1 MNKYSPLRFT
11 EEVLERRADLRPLV
25 GNKADSPEYQ
35 IKNIIFFD
43 GFLLLNRNFNETRVT
58 YLENGHWLLKY
69 TDLSIFLGL
78 YNGIAIYANNIGLNK
93 KETSHEKLENLLI
106 KKIQKDKLIKLSYFG
121 SLRKDMLDISFDD
134 AALAGTG
141 RALINW
147 NLDNIYCGKC
157 SLPLKSINS
166 GWEAYCSTC
175 KRSHFPRTDPVVIIL
190 ITNGDQTLLGRS
202 HQFPNKLYSCLAGFI
217 EPGETLDMAAR
228 REVLE
233 EVGINIHN
241 IEYVTNQPWP
251 FPSSLMI
258 GLKAETDQIS
268 LNIDK
273 NELED
278 AVWLSKKDL
287 KNLLTSN
294 LKDMEPARPG
304 TIARYL
310 LESWVQNSI

>member
-1 MNKYSPLRFT
+1 MNKYPSLRFT
-11 EEVLERRADLRPLV
+11 EEVLDRRSDLRPLV
-25 GNKADSPEYQ
+25 NNKRGSPDHQ

-43 GFLLLNRNFNETRVT
+43 GFLLLNRNLNEKRIT
-58 YLENGHWLLKY
+58 YLENEHWLLKY
-69 TDLSIFLGL
+69 TDFRIFLGL
-78 YNGIAIYANNIGLNK
+78 YNGFAIYANNIGLDK
-93 KETSHEKLENLLI
+93 KETSHETLVNSLI
-106 KKIQKDKLIKLSYFG
+106 EKIQKDKLIKLSYFG

-147 NLDNIYCGKC
+147 NLDNRFCGKC

-217 EPGETLDMAAR
+217 EPGETLGMAAR
-228 REVLE
+228 REVQE

-287 KNLLTSN
+287 KTLLTSN

>member
-1 MNKYSPLRFT
+1 MELT
-11 EEVLERRADLRPLV
+11 
-25 GNKADSPEYQ
+25 Q
-35 IKNIIFFD
+35 
-43 GFLLLNRNFNETRVT
+43 
-58 YLENGHWLLKY
+58 
-69 TDLSIFLGL
+69 
-78 YNGIAIYANNIGLNK
+78 GIALPPDRDILHTIPQEFIVDTLEKIENPIGLSGRRL
-93 KETSHEKLENLLI
+93 EGHVHLVTAATSAMKNLVE
-106 KKIQKDKLIKLSYFG
+106 S
-121 SLRKDMLDISFDD
+121 
-134 AALAGTG
+134 A
-141 RALINW
+141 
-147 NLDNIYCGKC
+147 
-157 SLPLKSINS
+157 
-166 GWEAYCSTC
+166 
-175 KRSHFPRTDPVVIIL
+175 
-190 ITNGDQTLLGRS
+190 
-202 HQFPNKLYSCLAGFI
+202 
-217 EPGETLDMAAR
+217 
-228 REVLE
+228 E

-287 KNLLTSN
+287 KTLLTSN

>member
-1 MNKYSPLRFT
+1 
-11 EEVLERRADLRPLV
+11 
-25 GNKADSPEYQ
+25 
-35 IKNIIFFD
+35 
-43 GFLLLNRNFNETRVT
+43 
-58 YLENGHWLLKY
+58 
-69 TDLSIFLGL
+69 
-78 YNGIAIYANNIGLNK
+78 
-93 KETSHEKLENLLI
+93 
-106 KKIQKDKLIKLSYFG
+106 
-121 SLRKDMLDISFDD
+121 
-134 AALAGTG
+134 
-141 RALINW
+141 
-147 NLDNIYCGKC
+147 
-157 SLPLKSINS
+157 
-166 GWEAYCSTC
+166 
-175 KRSHFPRTDPVVIIL
+175 
-190 ITNGDQTLLGRS
+190 
-202 HQFPNKLYSCLAGFI
+202 
-217 EPGETLDMAAR
+217 MAAR

>member
-1 MNKYSPLRFT
+1 MNKYPSLRFT
-11 EEVLERRADLRPLV
+11 QEVLERRADLRPPV
-25 GNKADSPEYQ
+25 DDKRGSPKHQ

-43 GFLLLNRNFNETRVT
+43 GFLLLNRNFNETTVT
-58 YLENGHWLLKY
+58 YLDNEHWLLKY

-78 YNGIAIYANNIGLNK
+78 YNGVAIYANNIGLNK
-93 KETSHEKLENLLI
+93 KETSYEKLENLLI
-106 KKIQKDKLIKLSYFG
+106 KKIQKDKLIKLCYFA

-134 AALAGTG
+134 AVLAGTG

-147 NLDNIYCGKC
+147 NLDTRFCGKC
-157 SLPLKSINS
+157 SLPLVSTNS
-166 GWEAYCSTC
+166 GWEAYCSAC
-175 KRSHFPRTDPVVIIL
+175 KRSYFPRTDPVVIIL

-217 EPGETLDMAAR
+217 EPGETLSMAAR
-228 REVLE
+228 REVQE

-278 AVWLSKKDL
+278 AVWLSKKEL
-287 KNLLTSN
+287 KNLLTGN
-294 LKDMEPARPG
+294 LKAMVPARPG

-310 LESWVQNSI
+310 LECWVQNNI